1 MLNLRAALQRHLF
14 ESARSLIGDEEPRG
28 PALVVAQAAVEVAFE
43 TVIDFA
49 MQMRLVHDPLR
60 EWVNTAAVRSWSPDN
75 ERVQSLWT
83 ALTGDNVTQTSSWA
97 SYKSGLKRRH
107 AFAHWAA
114 PVSREQAEEF
124 VEAASQLVEHAV
136 DVMVKT
142 FPDPVEVPDPV
153 ENG

>member
-1 MLNLRAALQRHLF
+1 MLNLRAALRRPLF
-14 ESARSLIGDEEPRG
+14 ESARLLIGDEEPRG

-60 EWVNTAAVRSWSPDN
+60 EWVNTTAVRSWSPEN

-83 ALTGDNVTQTSSWA
+83 ALTGDKVTQTSAWPT
-97 SYKSGLKRRH
+97 YKAGLKRRH

-114 PVSREQAEEF
+114 PVSREHAEEF
-124 VEAASQLVEHAV
+124 VEAASQLVEHV
-136 DVMVKT
+136 VEVMAKT
-142 FPDPVEVPDPV
+142 FPDPVEIR
-153 ENG
+153 

>member
-1 MLNLRAALQRHLF
+1 MLNLGAVSQRHLF
-14 ESARSLIGDEEPRG
+14 ESARSWIGEEEPSG

-49 MQMRLVHDPLR
+49 MQMLLVHDPLR

-75 ERVQSLWT
+75 ERVQALWT
-83 ALTGDNVTQTSSWA
+83 ALSGDRITEASSWP

-114 PVSREQAEEF
+114 PVSAEEARQF
-124 VEAASQLVEHAV
+124 VEAAAQLVAHVV
-136 DVMVKT
+136 DVMERA
-142 FPDPVEVPDPV
+142 FPDPVEAP
-153 ENG
+153 